1 MRFMRISEVIETTGL
16 GRSSIYKLMASGD
29 FPKPVSLG
37 ARAVAWVSG
46 EINEWMTARIDERD
60 FHKNDG

>member
-16 GRSSIYKLMASGD
+16 CRSSIYSLMASGD

>member
-1 MRFMRISEVIETTGL
+1 MRFMRLSEVIETTGL
-16 GRSSIYKLMASGD
+16 CRSSIYSLMASGD

-46 EINEWMTARIDERD
+46 EINEWMTARIEERD